1 MKTLFTVNEAGYTES
16 VSVFSSGNEVE
27 ARDFFQQKKESLSAN
42 EPADVSEW
50 SDNDAGWQDVYCV
63 ELIKMTTEDD
73 GCLIDAE
80 QLDTTPYYYN

>member
-1 MKTLFTVNEAGYTES
+1 MKPATPIRFPSFQVKTKLRHAI
-16 VSVFSSGNEVE
+16 
-27 ARDFFQQKKESLSAN
+27 FFNKKKESLSAN

-73 GCLIDAE
+73 GYLIDAE
-80 QLDTTPYYYN
+80 QLDTTPCYYD

>member
-1 MKTLFTVNEAGYTES
+1 MKPATPIRFPSFQVKTKLRHAIF
-16 VSVFSSGNEVE
+16 FST
-27 ARDFFQQKKESLSAN
+27 KKESLSAN
-42 EPADVSEW
+42 ALADVSEW

-73 GCLIDAE
+73 GYLIDAE

>member
-1 MKTLFTVNEAGYTES
+1 MKPATPIRFPSFQVKTKLRYAI
-16 VSVFSSGNEVE
+16 
-27 ARDFFQQKKESLSAN
+27 FFQQKKESLSAN

-73 GCLIDAE
+73 GYLIDAE